1 MIKNRLQATAT
12 AALLVSASAN
22 ATLEPRLGGK
32 AYYDTES
39 NLTWATPAAA
49 RSIKEQ
55 IAFVSDLIIDGIDGW
70 RIPDRPEFFNFTNN
84 YSDCSYPTG
93 GGCPPY
99 IPASPIDEYS
109 WAWGVNWISHGSY
122 NNTPDGYEDF
132 AVTVYGITYG
142 TYIPAYANGYMLDFV
157 MLINDQDNARYTV
170 WPVHTGDVA
179 LIPEPA
185 TYAMLL
191 AGLGLLGL
199 MTHKIRTDKAVSSS
213 T

>member
-1 MIKNRLQATAT
+1 MIRKTLR
-12 AALLVSASAN
+12 AAAIAVLLASASAN
-22 ATLEPRLGGK
+22 ATLEPRLDGK

-55 IAFVSDLIIDGIDGW
+55 IAFVSDLVIDGIDGW
-70 RIPDRPEFFNFTNN
+70 RIPDRPEFYNFTNN

-109 WAWGVNWISHGSY
+109 WAWGVNWISHGPSSA
-122 NNTPDGYEDF
+122 PDGYEDF
-132 AVTVYGITYG
+132 SVTVSGILYG

-157 MLINDQDNARYTV
+157 MLINDQDNAHYTV
-170 WPVHTGDVA
+170 WPVQTGDVA
-179 LIPEPA
+179 LIPEPQ
-185 TYAMLL
+185 TYVMLL
-191 AGLGLLGL
+191 AGLGLVGVAVFRR
-199 MTHKIRTDKAVSSS
+199 IRS
-213 T
+213 